1 MSEWEQTVN
10 LYLMM
15 EKNLLVNL
23 IVVMDTWVMEL
34 SRRVTVQHIKETSMK
49 EERSMEKE
57 NIQ

>member
-23 IVVMDTWVMEL
+23 IVAMDTWVMEL

-49 EERSMEKE
+49 EEKSMERE
-57 NIQ
+57 SIQ